1 MKFNTRA
8 ALAALTIVGA
18 LLAGT
23 QPAAADAEIQCSPG
37 AGVACPHYE
46 IIDVKRTGGHV
57 DKLKPIAS
65 CTVGSGGGACTI
77 TSCKTVTRTVGVRLG
92 VDVGFVKSQLSISQA
107 DAELTSVSCTS
118 PVLSTGQTWA
128 TWGMGNKFEYK
139 VKRWYATPIGETI
152 PEISTEHRAFDPD
165 GTQTYCGVL

>member
-1 MKFNTRA
+1 MMSGLLSLAADTTRELMFMKFNTRA

-23 QPAAADAEIQCSPG
+23 QPAAAAAEIQCSPG

-57 DKLKPIAS
+57 DNLKPIAS
-65 CTVGSGGGACTI
+65 CTVGSGGGTCTI
-77 TSCKTVTRTVGVRLG
+77 TSGKTVTRTVGVRLG

-118 PVLSTGQTWA
+118 PVLSAGQTWA
-128 TWGMGNKFEYK
+128 TWGMGNKFE
-139 VKRWYATPIGETI
+139 VQSEAMVRDP
-152 PEISTEHRAFDPD
+152 HRRDDP
-165 GTQTYCGVL
+165 